1 MRKAVKFG
9 LRALGLAG
17 GGGVG
22 LALGSAK
29 LPFWPFESWQD
40 FVMVAPVSRAVTP
53 TLLGGLLWLNR

>member
-9 LRALGLAG
+9 LRALGLEGVG
-17 GGGVG
+17 GG

-29 LPFWPFESWQD
+29 LPFWQD